1 MPDNPDI
8 FTTIVQP
15 TVDPLTKNVFF
26 QKTYDYQSFIT
37 YTSIDKALVNSNFP
51 TYAAI
56 LPNINN
62 YSEGQ
67 IFYATTDEVFYVIT
81 VTNNIY
87 SLTLSNEYVAKVGR
101 QSLYFQYRHNA
112 PGSRRIDPSPNNL
125 IDIYLLTKEYEADY
139 RAWALDTT
147 GTLTEPQRSTS
158 ESLRLEFNDLE
169 NYKSVSDAIIYNS
182 AQFKLL
188 FGNKAKT
195 ELQATFKVIKN
206 PNINLSDSEI
216 KSQVLAYINSF
227 FQTANWEFGETFYFT
242 ELATYIQQA
251 MAPNIS
257 SIIIVP
263 NSQSQVYGSL
273 QQISSE
279 SNEIF
284 LSCATVENIEVIS
297 AITAAQL
304 NLQNTSINT
313 LIT

>member
-1 MPDNPDI
+1 
-8 FTTIVQP
+8 V
-15 TVDPLTKNVFF
+15 
-26 QKTYDYQSFIT
+26 
-37 YTSIDKALVNSNFP
+37 
-51 TYAAI
+51 
-56 LPNINN
+56 
-62 YSEGQ
+62 GQ
-67 IFYATTDEVFYVIT
+67 VFYATTDTVFYVIT
-81 VTNNIY
+81 KVNNTR
-87 SLTLSNEYVAKVGR
+87 SLTLTNDYVAKVGR

-112 PGSRRIDPSPNNL
+112 PGNNRLDPSPNNL

-139 RAWALDTT
+139 RAWALDIT
-147 GTLTEPQRSTS
+147 GTVTEPQRSTS

-188 FGNKAKT
+188 FGKKAKA

-227 FQTANWEFGETFYFT
+227 FQTANWDFGETFYFT
-242 ELATYIQQA
+242 ELSTYIQQA
-251 MAPNIS
+251 MAPNVS

-279 SNEIF
+279 ANEIF
-284 LSCATVENIEVIS
+284 LSCATVENIDVIS